1 MLEVR
6 DNKIVGFG
14 SFEHKDAL
22 KAFGCKWDNEIKCW
36 NAPSTCDLKKLSKFL
51 SKVNEEAANKTREKW
66 AQACLDCDVQFCKK
80 GTDDYIKVLERF
92 KELK

>member
-36 NAPSTCDLKKLSKFL
+36 NAPSTCDLKKLSNFL
-51 SKVNEEAANKTREKW
+51 VK
-66 AQACLDCDVQFCKK
+66 
-80 GTDDYIKVLERF
+80 
-92 KELK
+92 